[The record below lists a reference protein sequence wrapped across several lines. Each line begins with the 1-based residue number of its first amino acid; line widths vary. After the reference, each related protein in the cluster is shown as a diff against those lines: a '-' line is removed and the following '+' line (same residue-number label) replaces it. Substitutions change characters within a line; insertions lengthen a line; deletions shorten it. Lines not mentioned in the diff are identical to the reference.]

1 MKIEQEVSKYLKQT
15 ESKFQLGSDEFYARK
30 ALSLALISLRE
41 GNYGIGAVLL
51 QVTPNSIK
59 EFFGRNK
66 LITGTDE
73 ERIIGHAETMAAVSY
88 SKKQT
93 PNKSYGREINT
104 QTVNLPEGLICYGTL
119 EPCPMCAVVL
129 TNLGLIKSI
138 STVLD
143 GELISENG
151 MKFSDGAA
159 TVIGEK
165 HKIQPKIWQII
176 QAARGLTFSQL
187 ETKDKDLVSLSKR
200 VFTETREEI
209 DKSLSERK

>member
-1 MKIEQEVSKYLKQT
+1 MKIEQELSKYLKET
-15 ESKFQLGSDEFYARK
+15 KSKFQLGSNEFYARK
-30 ALSLALISLRE
+30 ALSLALVSLKE

-51 QVTPNSIK
+51 QVTPTQIN
-59 EFFGRNK
+59 EFYGRNK
-66 LITGTDE
+66 LITGVGE
-73 ERIIGHAETMAAVSY
+73 ERIIGHAETMAAVSF

-93 PNKSYGREINT
+93 PDESYAREIT
-104 QTVNLPEGLICYGTL
+104 SQTANLPEGLICYGTL

-143 GELISENG
+143 GELISEDGVKLSN
-151 MKFSDGAA
+151 GAA

-176 QAARGLTFSQL
+176 QAARGLAFSQL
-187 ETKDKDLVSLSKR
+187 ETKDNNLVSLSER

-209 DKSLSERK
+209 DKSLSQRK